1 MLLNAKPELLFY
13 HNVKKYSLQVEP
25 YAWKVICQGGIERR
39 RSSVYH
45 RHERC
50 FGLQHHFA
58 AFPNVVYDFMEF
70 ESSWKVDSVGV
81 IQRVSTRSN
90 MNILFD
96 ASSLPIWFFHFSCR
110 EVGLYDQGFVLGHG
124 SHVDRL
130 KIDVLWWIRLYC
142 RLDVL

>member
-58 AFPNVVYDFMEF
+58 AFPNVAYDFMEF
-70 ESSWKVDSVGV
+70 GSSWKVDSVGV

-96 ASSLPIWFFHFSCR
+96 ASSLPDNGRHGFDFFISLSRNSCA
-110 EVGLYDQGFVLGHG
+110 EVAAQV
-124 SHVDRL
+124 R
-130 KIDVLWWIRLYC
+130 
-142 RLDVL
+142 